1 MRGHSAA
8 EVYMMSAESA
18 TQKQHLTC
26 AYLRPTT
33 LHTQYGDIKIL
44 YSYSGVNT
52 PVSFYKITH
61 LPLTKQSMCYYIV
74 RQYYGK
80 QPNNESPV

>member
-1 MRGHSAA
+1 
-8 EVYMMSAESA
+8 MSTGFA
-18 TQKQHLTC
+18 TQKQHPTC

-61 LPLTKQSMCYYIV
+61 LPLTKQSMSYYLV
-74 RQYYGK
+74 RQLLWK
-80 QPNNESPV
+80 ATQ